1 MREDVRGW
9 AAAMAL
15 MTTMTT
21 MTTIACGGTEA
32 KPEQGA
38 QVPGAASTESTS
50 AATGRATSGATSG
63 ATQPVASSSP
73 AAAGTRVLIV
83 GTSLTA
89 GLGLDPDSA
98 YPAVLQRLADS
109 SGYRANIVAAGLSGE
124 TSAGALRRVDWLLRD
139 KADVVVIETGA
150 NDGLRGLRVDT
161 TRANI
166 LRIVKKIRA
175 ANPATRILLAQM
187 EAPPN
192 LGAAYT
198 RDFHETFMGVSQDE
212 GVTLIPFFLNGIAG
226 VRHLNQDDGIHP
238 NEEGARRAA
247 RNLWRTL
254 GPVLREVQRTRA
266 P

>member
-1 MREDVRGW
+1 MRVGMKGW
-9 AAAMAL
+9 AAAMAF
-15 MTTMTT
+15 TM
-21 MTTIACGGTEA
+21 IAACGGTEA
-32 KPEQGA
+32 KPDA
-38 QVPGAASTESTS
+38 ASRVPGASSPESTTVAAAPATASGGAS
-50 AATGRATSGATSG
+50 AAASAGA
-63 ATQPVASSSP
+63 
-73 AAAGTRVLIV
+73 RVLIV

-109 SGYRANIVAAGLSGE
+109 SGYRASIVAAGLSGE

-166 LRIVKKIRA
+166 VAIVKRIRT
-175 ANPATRILLAQM
+175 ANPATRVLLAQM

-192 LGAAYT
+192 LGQQYT
-198 RDFHETFMGVSQDE
+198 RDFHALFLEVARDE
-212 GVTLIPFFLNGIAG
+212 GVTLIPFFLNGVAG
-226 VRHLNQDDGIHP
+226 TRDLNQEDGIHP

-247 RNLWRTL
+247 RNMWKTL
-254 GPVLREVQRTRA
+254 GPVLRELPGVLPR
-266 P
+266 

>member
-9 AAAMAL
+9 AAAMTAL
-15 MTTMTT
+15 A
-21 MTTIACGGTEA
+21 TIAMATACGG
-32 KPEQGA
+32 G
-38 QVPGAASTESTS
+38 TESKPSAAAGVPAATS
-50 AATGRATSGATSG
+50 VESTTVAAARATGATTTDAAGRAATGA
-63 ATQPVASSSP
+63 
-73 AAAGTRVLIV
+73 RVLIL

-109 SGYRANIVAAGLSGE
+109 SGYRTTIVPAGLSGE

-139 KADVVVIETGA
+139 QADVVVIETGA

-166 LRIVKKIRA
+166 VAIVRKVRA
-175 ANPATRILLAQM
+175 ANPDARVLLAQM

-192 LGAAYT
+192 LGQQYT
-198 RDFHETFMGVSQDE
+198 RDFHDTFLTVSRDE
-212 GVTLIPFFLNGIAG
+212 GITLIPFFLNGVAG
-226 VRHLNQDDGIHP
+226 DRDLNQEDGIHP

-247 RNLWRTL
+247 RNMWRTL
-254 GPVLREVQRTRA
+254 GPVLREVPGVLNR
-266 P
+266 